1 MKKETKKVIGNLLA
15 EMDNLFHD
23 CKNSNDVSINTM
35 SLESYEWFYGKYCET
50 YAKIN
55 TIIVSEVKPKVKKAA
70 QKEFDLLTEKM
81 RDLLIANLNRI
92 LYAHNNLH
100 ICAKELEEIPDAVD
114 KVEEIFSEE
123 VHKAIQYFGEDFF
136 FARVRNNSYSVHARD
151 LPETVSDMLDCG
163 KRWQWNT
170 HEIAMGYP
178 QPLYLDLYR
187 NALPKIIREYIEADE
202 KELCK

>member
-1 MKKETKKVIGNLLA
+1 MKKQTKKAIANLLA

-55 TIIVSEVKPKVKKAA
+55 TIIVSEVNPKVKKAA

-81 RDLLIANLNRI
+81 RNLLVSNLNRI

-114 KVEEIFSEE
+114 KVEEIFSAE
-123 VHKAIQYFGEDFF
+123 VHKAIDYFGKDFF
-136 FARVRNNSYSVHARD
+136 GARVRNNGYSAHTRD
-151 LPETVSDMLDCG
+151 LPETVSDMLDCP
-163 KRWQWNT
+163 KRWQWYT

-178 QPLYLDLYR
+178 NALYLDLYR
-187 NALPKIIREYIEADE
+187 NALPRIIRQYIEEAE
-202 KELCK
+202 KNLCK